1 LPFSSL
7 IFLFLFLPLILVLY
21 HSVPVKI
28 KPFVLFIASMLFLA
42 WAKLSYLPIILIS
55 VLVNM
60 LLGKMISGYRNR
72 KLLILAIVLNLLVL
86 FTYKYTFFIFV
97 NLNGLLKTF
106 GISTLEIPKYVLPL
120 GISFYTFRIISYHID
135 LYRKRV
141 VLAAGY
147 LRMFNYIAFFPQLG
161 AGPIV
166 RYNEFS
172 YKSGPLKQRTVYF
185 VNGLRRFVYGLAKKV
200 LIANTLGLVAD
211 AVFALP
217 VDELNLAL
225 SWLGMISYA
234 LQLYYDFSAYT
245 DMAIGITMCLGY
257 RAPEN
262 FNYPYLA
269 RSVKDFWT
277 RWHMSL
283 TNWFRD
289 YLFLPLAFSFSR
301 KMPGYK
307 TLGMR
312 SDLLIYIIS
321 ITITWF
327 LVGFWHGSDWNFVI
341 WGIWFAIFLGLE
353 QAGLRKIL
361 KKLPRIFQHFYA
373 LIIILIAWVFFRS
386 ANVKQGEAIL
396 QGLIGMNGIEAGSFA
411 YYKYLSPVFLTV
423 LVIAIG
429 GASGWLNWLRIVIW
443 KTIIRSRIPAMKNG
457 FRIIGMVGM
466 IAVFL
471 LSIAEI
477 LRTGYSPF
485 IYFKF

>member
-1 LPFSSL
+1 
-7 IFLFLFLPLILVLY
+7 
-21 HSVPVKI
+21 
-28 KPFVLFIASMLFLA
+28 
-42 WAKLSYLPIILIS
+42 
-55 VLVNM
+55 
-60 LLGKMISGYRNR
+60 
-72 KLLILAIVLNLLVL
+72 
-86 FTYKYTFFIFV
+86 
-97 NLNGLLKTF
+97 
-106 GISTLEIPKYVLPL
+106 
-120 GISFYTFRIISYHID
+120 
-135 LYRKRV
+135 
-141 VLAAGY
+141 
-147 LRMFNYIAFFPQLG
+147 
-161 AGPIV
+161 
-166 RYNEFS
+166 
-172 YKSGPLKQRTVYF
+172 
-185 VNGLRRFVYGLAKKV
+185 
-200 LIANTLGLVAD
+200 LGLVAD